1 MTSSSGNHAQHPA
14 ITEAMVVA
22 NPQICRAHHRV
33 TLRARGFPI
42 AQPGQFVHLI
52 PGESSFEDQH
62 IAPQEIDNG
71 SPRPETD
78 SQIDLTV
85 RRAFS
90 IAGLRRSGD
99 HADID
104 VLYRVVGKCTR
115 WLSGLSVGGRVNLLG
130 PVGNHFTV
138 AKGKKRALLVA
149 GGVGLPPMIWWA
161 QRLSESNIETI
172 AFVGAQ
178 SRDLLA
184 LDLSADDPPAAP
196 AAVSG
201 ADPKLSAREFARH
214 GVKVVLSTD
223 DGSLGFAGYVTDA
236 LAAYLDV
243 HSPEADEVTA
253 YACGPEPMM
262 KAVADLCAQ
271 RQIDCQLCMERSMA
285 CGMATCQS
293 CVVPVHDADAP
304 DGWCYKLCCTDGPIF
319 NARQVIWG

>member
-1 MTSSSGNHAQHPA
+1 M
-14 ITEAMVVA
+14 
-22 NPQICRAHHRV
+22 
-33 TLRARGFPI
+33 RGFPI

-52 PGESSFEDQH
+52 PSESNFGDQRV
-62 IAPQEIDNG
+62 APQEFDIDAVMF
-71 SPRPETD
+71 EAD

-104 VLYRVVGKCTR
+104 ILYRVVGKCTR
-115 WLSGLSVGGRVNLLG
+115 WMSKLSAGDRVNVLG

-138 AKGKKRALLVA
+138 AEGKKLALLIA

-161 QRLSESNIETI
+161 QRLSESNIETL

-184 LDLSADDPPAAP
+184 LELSADDPPVAPP
-196 AAVSG
+196 AASG
-201 ADPKLSAREFARH
+201 ADPNFSAREFTQH

-236 LAAYLDV
+236 LAGYLDA
-243 HSPEADEVTA
+243 HSPDAGEVTI
-253 YACGPEPMM
+253 YSCGPELMM
-262 KAVADLCAQ
+262 KAVADLCAL
-271 RQIDCQLCMERSMA
+271 RRIDCQLCMERSMA
-285 CGMATCQS
+285 CGMGTCQS

-304 DGWCYKLCCTDGPIF
+304 DGWRYKLCCTEGPIF
-319 NARQVIWG
+319 DARQVIWD

>member
-1 MTSSSGNHAQHPA
+1 MTPSSENHAQHPA
-14 ITEAMVVA
+14 ITEATVVA
-22 NPQICRAHHRV
+22 NPQICRDHHKV

-42 AQPGQFVHLI
+42 ARPGQFVHLT
-52 PGESSFEDQH
+52 PSESSFEDQH
-62 IAPQEIDNG
+62 IAPQEFDIG
-71 SPRPETD
+71 SIMSEAG

-90 IAGLRRSGD
+90 IAGLRRSSG
-99 HADID
+99 HTDID

-115 WLSGLSVGGRVNLLG
+115 WMSGLSAGGRVNLLG

-138 AKGKKRALLVA
+138 AQGKKLALLVA
-149 GGVGLPPMIWWA
+149 GGVGLPPMVWWA
-161 QRLSESNIETI
+161 KHLSESNIEAI

-184 LDLSADDPPAAP
+184 LELSLDDPPT
-196 AAVSG
+196 VCG
-201 ADPKLSAREFARH
+201 ADPKFAAREFAEH

-236 LAAYLDV
+236 LAAYLDA
-243 HSPEADEVTA
+243 HSPGAGEVTI

-262 KAVADLCAQ
+262 KAVAELCAM
-271 RQIDCQLCMERSMA
+271 RRIDCQLCMERFMA
-285 CGMATCQS
+285 CGMGTCQS

-319 NARQVIWG
+319 NARQVIWK